1 MLLLIQTEI
10 LLLMLYQ
17 VQYFLALQ
25 ELHLKVQMQSQ
36 RLILFH
42 LLWQYSLL

>member
-10 LLLMLYQ
+10 RLLKLYQ
-17 VQYFLALQ
+17 GLYFLALQ
-25 ELHLKVQMQSQ
+25 ELHLKAQMQSQ

-42 LLWQYSLL
+42 LLLQYLLL